1 MKYAVELRTT
11 VKVNQG
17 RNINVCV
24 ATEMDKKDDVQ
35 IGTMR
40 AMIEDLV
47 QGYGNENPEIK
58 MKSNDQHR
66 AVKMVSEKQL
76 GMLHFLLKKTKT
88 PESDFCRRYSVHQLN
103 ELTMA
108 DARDAIQ
115 DLNLDETFRRP

>member
-1 MKYAVELRTT
+1 MKYSVELRATI
-11 VKVNQG
+11 KGNQG
-17 RNINVCV
+17 RSINACV

-40 AMIEDLV
+40 AMIEELV
-47 QGYGNENPEIK
+47 RGYGNDAPEIK
-58 MKSNDQHR
+58 MKNDTQTR

-76 GMLHFLLKKTKT
+76 GMLRYLLNKTNT

-108 DARDAIQ
+108 DARVAIQ
-115 DLNLDETFRRP
+115 DLKFDETFERP